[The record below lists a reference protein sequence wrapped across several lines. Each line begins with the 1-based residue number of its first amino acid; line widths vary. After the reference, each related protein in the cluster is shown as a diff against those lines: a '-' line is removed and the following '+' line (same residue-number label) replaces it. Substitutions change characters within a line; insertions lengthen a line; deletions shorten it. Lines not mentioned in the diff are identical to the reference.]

1 MQKKD
6 YTVEV
11 EVKEITTKTALVGV
25 KSANQTMARGVAE
38 HKIDEGGYAG
48 PWSIPLKTVEVISS
62 RIVPNVPDS
71 DTTTP
76 E

>member
-1 MQKKD
+1 MKKNF
-6 YTVEV
+6 TVEV
-11 EVKEITTKTALVGV
+11 EVKEIITKTALVGV

-48 PWSIPLKTVEVISS
+48 PWSSPLKTVEVISS
-62 RIVPNVPDS
+62 RIVPAQGMSAPS
-71 DTTTP
+71 EP